1 MNYRS
6 MFAVN
11 AVALALFGAGFL
23 LLPKFVW
30 EQLRYDETVGL
41 NFLARFFGSALLLLG
56 ILLWMVKDVASAKL
70 QRAIAM
76 VLFGYSI
83 GGFALTI
90 MGTTNKAVGVV
101 RANGW
106 VLLVIYAAFA
116 LIYGYMLFLQPKEQ
130 QRAPKK
136 TSSKS
141 GSTPPAGMG

>member
-56 ILLWMVKDVASAKL
+56 ILLWMVKDVASA
-70 QRAIAM
+70 
-76 VLFGYSI
+76 
-83 GGFALTI
+83 
-90 MGTTNKAVGVV
+90 
-101 RANGW
+101 NGW
-106 VLLVIYAAFA
+106 VLLVIYGVFA

-136 TSSKS
+136 TASKS
-141 GSTPPAGMG
+141 GSTPPASMG